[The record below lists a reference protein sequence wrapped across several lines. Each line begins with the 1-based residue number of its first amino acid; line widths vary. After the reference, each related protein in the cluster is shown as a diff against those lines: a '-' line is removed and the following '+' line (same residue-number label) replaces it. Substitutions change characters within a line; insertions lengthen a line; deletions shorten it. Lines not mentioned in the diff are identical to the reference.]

1 MISLAFDLS
10 NIGTLLLFIIIIAF
24 LIAWHELGHL
34 FVAKKCNVYCYE
46 YAIGFGPVL
55 YKNTKKETHIC
66 IRAIPL
72 GGFVKMAGEEGLEE
86 GEVLLDNNGNE
97 VPKDRVLSNQSVG
110 KRALVMAAGGI
121 MNILLA
127 LFCFYFYISF
137 NKIYVSETEYVTGF
151 VQQVN
156 TNETRISTDSLLADA
171 GMETGDEIIKIET
184 NLNTGEYEVY
194 TIKNFAD
201 ITSAIDSCRPEKS
214 GDIQNIKITYVDVSD
229 NQTKVASVAR
239 NAYFEV
245 DENGN
250 ETENLKVS
258 TIGLAQNY
266 KIHEYN
272 ALTGIYG
279 TFHFMGY
286 YTVEVCR
293 SFGELFRGNM
303 DQLSG
308 LVGIY
313 GTIDQV
319 ATEGDFAFGARVLNI
334 VYIIG
339 AISFSLGFFNLI
351 PFPAL
356 DGGRLVFVGIEAL
369 TKKKVNPNV
378 EATIHFVGIILL
390 FALMIIINVRDVIK
404 LF

>member
-10 NIGTLLLFIIIIAF
+10 NIGTLLLFIVIIAF

-34 FVAKKCNVYCYE
+34 LVAKKCNVYCYE

-86 GEVLLDNNGNE
+86 DEVLTDNNGNE
-97 VPKDRVLSNQSVG
+97 LPSDRVLSNKSCG
-110 KRALVMAAGGI
+110 KRALVMAAGGL
-121 MNILLA
+121 MNMLLA
-127 LFCFYFYISF
+127 IICFYFYVSF
-137 NKIYVSETEYVTGF
+137 NPIQISETEKVTGF
-151 VQQVN
+151 AQLDRSNQV
-156 TNETRISTDSLLADA
+156 RIALEDSVLHDA
-171 GMETGDEIIKIET
+171 GMETWDKITFIET
-184 NLNTGEYEVY
+184 NLNNGEYKSFE
-194 TIKNFAD
+194 IENFID
-201 ITSAIDSCRPEKS
+201 ITSAINECVPENK
-214 GDIQNIKITYVDVSD
+214 GDVQNIKITYNDVSE
-229 NQTKVASVAR
+229 NKTKTIEVSR
-239 NAYFEV
+239 NMYSDV
-245 DENGN
+245 DENGK
-250 ETENLKVS
+250 EVLKLS
-258 TIGLAQNY
+258 TIGLSQNI

-272 ALTGIYG
+272 ALTGLYG
-279 TFHFMGY
+279 AWHFMGY

-293 SFGELFRGNM
+293 SFGELFKGNM
-303 DQLSG
+303 EQLSG

-313 GTIDQV
+313 STIDTV
-319 ATEGDFAFGARVLNI
+319 ATEGEIDFGVRVLNI
-334 VYIIG
+334 IYIIG

-356 DGGRLVFVGIEAL
+356 DGGRLVFVGIEAI

-378 EATIHFVGIILL
+378 EGTIHFVGIILL
-390 FALMIIINVRDVIK
+390 FALMIIINVRDIIN

>member
-1 MISLAFDLS
+1 
-10 NIGTLLLFIIIIAF
+10 
-24 LIAWHELGHL
+24 
-34 FVAKKCNVYCYE
+34 
-46 YAIGFGPVL
+46 
-55 YKNTKKETHIC
+55 
-66 IRAIPL
+66 
-72 GGFVKMAGEEGLEE
+72 
-86 GEVLLDNNGNE
+86 
-97 VPKDRVLSNQSVG
+97 
-110 KRALVMAAGGI
+110 
-121 MNILLA
+121 
-127 LFCFYFYISF
+127 
-137 NKIYVSETEYVTGF
+137 
-151 VQQVN
+151 
-156 TNETRISTDSLLADA
+156 
-171 GMETGDEIIKIET
+171 
-184 NLNTGEYEVY
+184 
-194 TIKNFAD
+194 
-201 ITSAIDSCRPEKS
+201 
-214 GDIQNIKITYVDVSD
+214 
-229 NQTKVASVAR
+229 
-239 NAYFEV
+239 
-245 DENGN
+245 
-250 ETENLKVS
+250 
-258 TIGLAQNY
+258 
-266 KIHEYN
+266 
-272 ALTGIYG
+272 
-279 TFHFMGY
+279 MGY